1 MFDGFTGLLQCCV
14 VLRASHRTMEEVRRV
29 VEEEVQS
36 ALEALEHVPLYNKCS
51 DVCRYIR
58 QRLHV
63 MGMEAKTMYGEWHG
77 PISDAFMQHRSQD
90 PAVPPGKPL
99 GHNWLEVRICDDEVV
114 VIDPTYIQ
122 FTGETWSFEGS
133 LLAIQYCKM
142 STGMDRMEK
151 SMDEILAQRRA
162 QEAQFRA
169 TIPRAP

>member
-1 MFDGFTGLLQCCV
+1 MGLPVCCSV
-14 VLRASHRTMEEVRRV
+14 VLSCEHHIARWTKSAAWSKKKYNLHSRLSNTSHCTT
-29 VEEEVQS
+29 S
-36 ALEALEHVPLYNKCS
+36 A